1 MLDRLGRADVR
12 PVVAIA
18 EKRAATRSTAHPTER
33 VLTAGL
39 GRLLA
44 PTIRESLRQGQ
55 AGWARD
61 NVVRMARWDF
71 DLAAIRCR
79 ATFWM
84 GEEDGGNV
92 EAAPWLVAGAQHAEL
107 RVLADQGHFVA
118 FERWDDVLSSL
129 GV

>member
-44 PTIRESLRQGQ
+44 PTIRESPG
-55 AGWARD
+55 RD
-61 NVVRMARWDF
+61 SVWGRR
-71 DLAAIRCR
+71 
-79 ATFWM
+79 
-84 GEEDGGNV
+84 DGYAV
-92 EAAPWLVAGAQHAEL
+92 ESALH
-107 RVLADQGHFVA
+107 
-118 FERWDDVLSSL
+118 
-129 GV
+129 